1 MGDKKAVSTERFLRA
16 RRRQTPKHNKYTK
29 RYQLFNF
36 DGMNRFLLIIM
47 SFFLFACNEKG
58 KNESQIRNNSELI
71 KIEFLKIE
79 QQYLL
84 NKTRIQNFYQLA
96 KEIKS
101 GYDIIVNEYLEG
113 KPFNENEANKLIDK
127 FTLINESES
136 REFKIPEMK
145 SIDEESNKI
154 FQIQYLTLY
163 FIKHVKE
170 SAFSKDYSTNS
181 FIVEPIKIGDKI
193 KIRIS
198 QIDTTMRPCIMIG
211 KLKENKK
218 EFFDNFVMARYNGY
232 YPEISVKDIN
242 NSKTIEG
249 LFIIPTIEGRL
260 DTIVFR
266 KEINSW

>member
-1 MGDKKAVSTERFLRA
+1 MC
-16 RRRQTPKHNKYTK
+16 
-29 RYQLFNF
+29 
-36 DGMNRFLLIIM
+36 
-47 SFFLFACNEKG
+47 FLFFGCNEKG
-58 KNESQIRNNSELI
+58 KNDRLIRNNSELI
-71 KIEFLKIE
+71 NIEFHKIE

-84 NKTRIQNFYQLA
+84 NKNRIQNSYQLA

-101 GYDIIVNEYLEG
+101 EYDIIVNEFLEG
-113 KPFNENEANKLIDK
+113 KPFNENGANKLLDK
-127 FTLINESES
+127 FIVINESKS
-136 REFKIPEMK
+136 KEFKIPEIK
-145 SIDEESNKI
+145 SIEDESNKI

-163 FIKHVKE
+163 FIKLVKE
-170 SAFSKDYSTNS
+170 SAFNKDYSTNS

-218 EFFDNFVMARYNGY
+218 EFIDNFVMAHYNGY

-242 NSKTIEG
+242 NSTTIEG

-260 DTIVFR
+260 DTIAFR
-266 KEINSW
+266 KGINSW